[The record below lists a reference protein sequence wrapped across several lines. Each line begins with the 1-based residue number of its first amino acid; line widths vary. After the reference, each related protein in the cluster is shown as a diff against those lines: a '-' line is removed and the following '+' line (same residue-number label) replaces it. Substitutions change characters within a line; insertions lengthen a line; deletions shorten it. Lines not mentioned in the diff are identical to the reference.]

1 MLPSPRRI
9 GSRWVLTLA
18 DFAALAYRR
27 FARRLPGFAQSSP
40 AYLWRNV
47 LDMDAWVDTS
57 ATEVLC
63 ACGRPPLQALLSFT
77 GMTRGL
83 AAGQDA
89 DGRPVLVFTRS

>member
-1 MLPSPRRI
+1 MLPPPRRI

-18 DFAALAYRR
+18 ELASLVYGR

-40 AYLWRNV
+40 EYLWRNV
-47 LDMDAWVDTS
+47 LDVDAWVDAS
-57 ATEVLC
+57 ATDVLFAC
-63 ACGRPPLQALLSFT
+63 ARPPLQAMLSFT

-83 AAGQDA
+83 AAGHDA